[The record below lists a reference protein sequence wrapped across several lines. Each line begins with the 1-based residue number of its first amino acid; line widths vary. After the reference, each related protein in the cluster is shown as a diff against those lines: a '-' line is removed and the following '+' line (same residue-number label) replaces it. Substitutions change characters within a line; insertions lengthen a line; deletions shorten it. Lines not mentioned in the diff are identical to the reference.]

1 MSCKCSKSICIGWE
15 GVLEVEGLL
24 ERFLEGFLKGFLDGV
39 LNRFLD
45 GFLDGV
51 LKVKDVLGNLNLPRL
66 GASAS
71 DFEDEALDGD
81 DVPF

>member
-1 MSCKCSKSICIGWE
+1 MICIGWE

-24 ERFLEGFLKGFLDGV
+24 KGFLEEFLKGFLDRI
-39 LNRFLD
+39 LNGFLN

-51 LKVKDVLGNLNLPRL
+51 LKVGDISGNLDLSQL
-66 GASAS
+66 GAGAG
-71 DFEDEALDGD
+71 DFEDKALDGD